1 MTTTSATKQETST
14 GAEAFLSGKLAQV
27 DIARIEKEL
36 KALWQSAAD
45 SGEGSSVT
53 RSCAINLILYSED
66 SDAETVAAEVLDDIA
81 TRHPSRAI
89 LAISRAADKPAL
101 EAWVSARCHLTDS
114 KTHKQI
120 CCEQITVRSE
130 GNGPEELASVVLPLV
145 ISDLPV
151 FLWWRAKTVSLA
163 NVKPFLPSVDELIID
178 SRKDEGAANFFADV
192 MTVIKSY
199 LREKEQAHIVVSD
212 LNWRRCLLWREALA
226 LSFDEKE
233 NRLPLSALTQI
244 NKIRICYGSG
254 GPERTGGF
262 NQALL
267 YVGWLANRLQWKF
280 KSASKSSSSG
290 PQSSRT
296 DAGHING
303 GVLANDAFTIQL
315 SERER
320 DIELELQGTDCD
332 DSSYGNITS
341 IEVAFKGAALPSIA
355 IAKTPGVPGVNV
367 LFSGAD
373 GKCEAVS
380 HNEAFKVYQASEAR
394 LIDLELET
402 CDRDLILESSF
413 KIAAKIATELIS
425 KSS

>member
-1 MTTTSATKQETST
+1 MTISTPTTPTKQETST

-36 KALWQSAAD
+36 KALWQSASD

-66 SDAETVAAEVLDDIA
+66 NDAETVAAEVLDDIA
-81 TRHPSRAI
+81 THHPCRAI

-130 GNGPEELASVVLPLV
+130 GNGPQNLASVVLPLV

-178 SRKDEGAANFFADV
+178 SQKDEGVANFFADV
-192 MTVIKSY
+192 MTVVKSY
-199 LREKEQAHIVVSD
+199 LKEKEQAHIVVSD

-226 LSFDEKE
+226 LAFDEKA
-233 NRLPLSALTQI
+233 NRLPLSALKQI
-244 NKIRICYGSG
+244 QKIQIAYGAG
-254 GPERTGGF
+254 GSERTGGV

-280 KSASKSSSSG
+280 KSASAIQNREQEPDQKELDESKNAFNIKLS
-290 PQSSRT
+290 
-296 DAGHING
+296 AG
-303 GVLANDAFTIQL
+303 
-315 SERER
+315 ERE
-320 DIELELQGTDCD
+320 IELQLRGTTSDE
-332 DSSYGNITS
+332 SSYGNITS
-341 IEVAFKGAALPSIA
+341 IDVSFIDASLSSIS
-355 IAKTPGVPGVNV
+355 IGKTPGVPGVNV
-367 LFSGAD
+367 LFNGAD
-373 GKCEAVS
+373 GKCETMS
-380 HNEAFKVYQASEAR
+380 HNEAFKVYQVSEAR
-394 LIDLELET
+394 LIDLELEN

-413 KIAAKIATELIS
+413 KIAAKIANELFS
-425 KSS
+425 RA